1 MTAVPARPHERPQPE
16 ECDRVGGGARP
27 VGPTRPR
34 LPPKAEA
41 CSGAAPG
48 PRWHNRS
55 CVEATL
61 GPLLPLFE
69 RERRAGRTLA
79 LGILVH
85 TQGSTY
91 RKPGA
96 LILMAANGDYAGLI
110 SGGCLEGDLREHAL
124 RVIKSGQPHTV
135 QYDLQGPDELLWGL
149 GLGCEGAMRILILPV
164 GAAHDWQ
171 PLRFLGEAL
180 AAHVPAVMG
189 VVSDSSQPGVPVGSL
204 ALPHDPH
211 GRTPA
216 ALRSEGVREALAQA
230 LAAGESRWLHAQ
242 NGSFTL
248 FAVPLALPP
257 RVLILGAGPD
267 AAPVVDFAARLNWR
281 VTVLDHRAAYANAAH
296 FPAAEAVHHAR
307 PDELSA
313 LGLGGYAAAV
323 LMSHHL
329 ATDLS
334 YLRALAASAV
344 PYVGLLGPAA
354 RRDKLL
360 ARLGLEARALSGR
373 LHAPI
378 GLPLGGR
385 TPEAVALAIVA
396 EIQAFL
402 GGGLPQAR
410 SDVAQRLRRAS
421 AD

>member
-1 MTAVPARPHERPQPE
+1 
-16 ECDRVGGGARP
+16 
-27 VGPTRPR
+27 
-34 LPPKAEA
+34 
-41 CSGAAPG
+41 
-48 PRWHNRS
+48 
-55 CVEATL
+55 VEATL

-124 RVIKSGQPHTV
+124 RVIERGQPHTV
-135 QYDLQGPDELLWGL
+135 QYDLKGPDELLWGL

-164 GAAHDWQ
+164 GASTGWQ
-171 PLRFLGEAL
+171 PLACLTEAL
-180 AAHVPAVMG
+180 SAHVPAVIG
-189 VVSDSSQPGVPVGSL
+189 VVCDSSQPGVPLGSL
-204 ALPHDPH
+204 ALPHDPD
-211 GRTPA
+211 GRTPLP
-216 ALRSEGVREALAQA
+216 LRTAGVREALAQA
-230 LAAGESRWLHAQ
+230 LAAGESRWLHAE
-242 NGSFTL
+242 NGSYTL

-267 AAPVVDFAARLNWR
+267 AVPVVEFAARLNWR
-281 VTVLDHRAAYANAAH
+281 VTVLDHRAAYANPAH
-296 FPAAEAVHHAR
+296 FPAAEAVHQAR
-307 PDELSA
+307 PDELAA
-313 LGLGGYAAAV
+313 LGLERFSAAI
-323 LMSHHL
+323 LMTHHL
-329 ATDLS
+329 ATDLT

-344 PYVGLLGPAA
+344 PYLGLLGPEA

-360 ARLGLEARALSGR
+360 ARLGGEARALGGR

-396 EIQAFL
+396 EVQAFL
-402 GGGLPQAR
+402 AGRLAQAHTR
-410 SDVAQRLRRAS
+410 VAQRLRVAG